1 MGSGEGIK
9 IMPETIHTGGGAAVD
24 GSVETGTFIGRD
36 QIFVFNGYSA
46 EQLEVVL
53 ACLREML
60 ADPQAV
66 LHTDVA
72 RARLMVAAPGA
83 PTVTLSEQAAKDLLP
98 AAARQTD
105 EGAYLTAVQVNPRY
119 GRWARQFVP
128 LAGTLTT
135 AEHPPGWAEIPPEF
149 TELESVGEGA
159 QRQIRRIRLDDIT
172 EATARHP
179 ALALLGEP
187 GAGKTTTLYRL
198 ALDAARA
205 ALTGA
210 AEAVP
215 LLLPLADYRD
225 HPSPHAFLEAQ
236 WRQAVGTPDLAERL
250 RQGKLLLLCDALN
263 EMPAHDTRDYRE
275 RVGAWRRFVGDWP
288 GNRMIFTC
296 RSRDYSEPLGL
307 PQVEIERL
315 DDGRV
320 QDFLNRYLP
329 PELAAQ
335 TWRKLAGAPL
345 LNLVRNPYYLN
356 MLAYLVGQ
364 GGGWPA
370 SRAALFDGF
379 VNTLLK
385 RERQRGHPDWLDERA
400 LQDALATLADT
411 MQPLGEGTRLPCA
424 EAIKRLPAQ
433 VATADGI
440 IATPPA
446 TVARLGLAAT
456 LLDTELSAEGVE
468 QIRFYHHQLQDYFA
482 AQALLARFQRGEDL
496 QPRWRQL
503 QRAGEMPDPGPLRP
517 DEPLPPPPAT
527 GWEEPTLLAASLA
540 PDPTAFADAV
550 RQVNPS
556 LAARCLRER
565 GAPDAA
571 IADAVQQDLLRL
583 MGDPTVHLRARLAAG
598 EALGW
603 LGDPR
608 FEVIEVDGRRV
619 LLPPLAPI
627 PGGPFRMG
635 SGRWEVW
642 RLSRRGFPARAEL
655 PRHRVSVPAFAIGR
669 YPVTNAEFDCFLA
682 ADGYGDD
689 RWWTTESARRWR
701 RGELESG
708 VVEDWM
714 NTWRA
719 IKADPTLPL
728 RQGWSAYSIAQWEKV
743 IAMDEAEFREGLTKQ
758 QAERAMNQPAYWS
771 DERLNPPSQ
780 PVVGVTWFEAYA
792 YCAWLEACWRAA
804 GSRCSRPLAAGERVR
819 LPTEAEW
826 EKAARTPTNGRY
838 PWGDRWAADRANT
851 AEGQVLRPSPVG
863 VYPAGATATGVHDL
877 SGNVWEWTSSHY
889 RAYPYD
895 AHDGRNELETKDP
908 FVVRGGSWIFDRRYA
923 RGAYRFVIHPD
934 IFYGFLGFR
943 VVVSLAN
950 SEF

>member
-1 MGSGEGIK
+1 
-9 IMPETIHTGGGAAVD
+9 MPEAIHTGGGAAVD

-53 ACLREML
+53 LRLREML

-72 RARLMVAAPGA
+72 RARLTVAAPGA

-105 EGAYLTAVQVNPRY
+105 NAAYLTAVQVNPRY

-128 LAGTLTT
+128 LAGTLIT

-159 QRQIRRIRLDDIT
+159 QRQIRRLRLDDIT

-198 ALDAARA
+198 LLDAARA
-205 ALTGA
+205 GLTGA
-210 AEAVP
+210 ADTVP

-225 HPSPHAFLEAQ
+225 HPSPHAFLEAK
-236 WRQAVGTPDLAERL
+236 WRQAVGAPDLAERL
-250 RQGKLLLLCDALN
+250 RQGQLLLLCDALN
-263 EMPAHDTRDYRE
+263 EMPAHDARDYRE
-275 RVGAWRRFVGDWP
+275 RVGAWRRFVGEWP

-329 PELAAQ
+329 PEQAAQ
-335 TWRKLAGAPL
+335 TWCKLGGAPL
-345 LNLVRNPYYLN
+345 LDLARNPYYLN
-356 MLAYLVGQ
+356 MLAFLVGQ
-364 GGGWPA
+364 GGGWPG
-370 SRAALFDGF
+370 SRAALFDSF

-385 RERQRGHPDWLDERA
+385 RERQRGHPGWLDERA
-400 LQDALATLADT
+400 LRGALAALAET
-411 MQPLGEGTRLPCA
+411 MQPLGEGTRLPRA
-424 EAIKRLPAQ
+424 EAIERLPAQ
-433 VATADGI
+433 VATPDGPV
-440 IATPPA
+440 ATPPV
-446 TVARLGLAAT
+446 TVVRLGLAAT
-456 LLDTELSAEGVE
+456 LLDTELSAKGVE

-482 AQALLARFQRGEDL
+482 AQVLLARFQQGEDL
-496 QPRWRQL
+496 QPRWRQPQL
-503 QRAGEMPDPGPLRP
+503 AREMPGPGPLLP

-527 GWEEPTLLAASLA
+527 GWEEPTLLGASLA
-540 PDPTAFADAV
+540 PDPAAFVDAV
-550 RQVNPS
+550 RRVNPT

-565 GAPDAA
+565 AAPDTATMN
-571 IADAVQQDLLRL
+571 AVQQDLLRL
-583 MGDPTVHLRARLAAG
+583 MGDRQVHLRARMAAG
-598 EALGW
+598 EALGD

-608 FEVIEVDGRRV
+608 FEAVDVDGRRV
-619 LLPPLAPI
+619 LLPPLVPI

-635 SGRWEVW
+635 SSRWEVW
-642 RLSRRGFPARAEL
+642 WLTRRGFSARDEL
-655 PRHRVSVPAFAIGR
+655 PRHRVQVPAFAIGR
-669 YPVTNAEFDCFLA
+669 YPVTNAEFAGFIA
-682 ADGYGDD
+682 AGGYEDD

-708 VVEDWM
+708 VVENWM
-714 NTWRA
+714 NVWRA
-719 IKADPTLPL
+719 VKADPTQPR
-728 RQGWSAYSIAQWEKV
+728 RQGWSAYSIAQWEKL
-743 IAMDEAEFREGLTKQ
+743 IEIDEVEARERVTKQ
-758 QAERAMNQPAYWS
+758 QAERAMNQPAFWN
-771 DERLNPPSQ
+771 DERFNPPSQ
-780 PVVGVTWFEAYA
+780 PVVGVSWFEAWA

-826 EKAARTPTNGRY
+826 EKAARTPANGRY

-863 VYPAGATATGVHDL
+863 VYPAGATAAGVHDL
-877 SGNVWEWTSSHY
+877 SGNVWEWTLSHY
-889 RAYPYD
+889 RDYPYD
-895 AHDGRNELETKDP
+895 PDEGHNNSETYDP
-908 FVVRGGSWIFDRRYA
+908 FVVRGGSWGVVRQVARAAFRDRYLP
-923 RGAYRFVIHPD
+923 GYFSG
-934 IFYGFLGFR
+934 YLGFR
-943 VVVSLAN
+943 VVVSLADA
-950 SEF
+950 EF